1 MNNLV
6 YQDKKEIKIVFTALI
21 VDLEKLS
28 SKGISISEFS
38 HANNLTGVTNGN
50 LYIVAEMSSP
60 ADYLN
65 SLVEDVFEP
74 QELEYNKDMVIL
86 EEQLVYGGGDSV
98 SSLLGKKIPGSENLA
113 WLGSEVRLDG
123 SYVWKNI

>member
-1 MNNLV
+1 MNALD
-6 YQDKKEIKIVFTALI
+6 YQDKKELEVVFITLI

-28 SKGISISEFS
+28 NKGISISEFS
-38 HANNLTGVTNGN
+38 HANKLTGVTNGN
-50 LYIVAEMSSP
+50 LYLVAEMSSP

-74 QELEYNKDMVIL
+74 QGLEYNKDMVIL
-86 EEQLVYGGGDSV
+86 EEQLVYGVGDSV
-98 SSLLGKKIPGSENLA
+98 SSLVGKKIPGSENLA

-123 SYVWKNI
+123 SYVWKK